1 VEHKSYKLEIDVV
14 VDAVVPLKTLSFY
27 FNSLKLLRQG
37 SDRKEQQYFVMS
49 ERKYLLNDAGVY
61 EPFVVFGKSE
71 VSLSVMKKAVLRLEL
86 EEKEKGDFYAL
97 QKSNGIVKT
106 WK

>member
-1 VEHKSYKLEIDVV
+1 
-14 VDAVVPLKTLSFY
+14 
-27 FNSLKLLRQG
+27 
-37 SDRKEQQYFVMS
+37 MS

>member
-1 VEHKSYKLEIDVV
+1 MDPKPYKLEVDVV

-49 ERKYLLNDAGVY
+49 ERKYLLNEVGVY

-71 VSLSVMKKAVLRLEL
+71 VSLSVMKKAVLRLEI
-86 EEKEKGDFYAL
+86 GRAH
-97 QKSNGIVKT
+97 V
-106 WK
+106 